1 MKINYIH
8 ENPYRT
14 FETERLQDELIELEC
29 HIIDTVDNPRVNEIA
44 RTHKFLAEV
53 ALFERIM

>member
-8 ENPYRT
+8 NNEYRDYAT
-14 FETERLQDELIELEC
+14 EVLQEQIIFLEETIQTE
-29 HIIDTVDNPRVNEIA
+29 VDPRVNQIA

-53 ALFERIM
+53 ALFERIL

>member
-1 MKINYIH
+1 MKINYI
-8 ENPYRT
+8 EYNPYREI
-14 FETERLQDELIELEC
+14 ETDRLQDQIEELEC
-29 HIIDTVDNPRVNEIA
+29 HIIDTVDDPRVNEIA

>member
-1 MKINYIH
+1 MKINYI
-8 ENPYRT
+8 EYNPYREI
-14 FETERLQDELIELEC
+14 ETDRLQDQIEELEC
-29 HIIDTVDNPRVNEIA
+29 HIIDTVDNPKVNEIA